1 MGYPIPYARPH
12 LNPEGEE
19 FCIVGAWR
27 AMPIIE
33 LKINKVEIIKII
45 MILSQKE
52 ILKLHGEID
61 TPALIVDEQQL
72 LKNIEKMQEL
82 ANATNVQLR
91 PHIKTHKSVH
101 ISKLLLNHG
110 AIGITVAK
118 VGEAEIMAKAGIS
131 DIFIANQVTHP
142 LKLER
147 LKQLHNKIN
156 ISIGI
161 DHSEQI
167 KLLKKYFIDPK
178 YPLSVLIEVDSG
190 LHRCGTQ
197 LDESLNALAR
207 EIQRTDIL
215 KLKGIFTHAGQV
227 YGASSKEE
235 LREIGQH
242 EGTFMAKAFHQLSEE
257 DIHVNVVSVGSTPTV
272 AYSAENTFVNEI
284 RPGNYVFYDHIQY
297 VLGSC
302 LQDQWA
308 LAVLATVI
316 SQPEPDR
323 IIIDAGSKALNLDKG
338 AHATQLLS
346 SYGKIVNLD
355 GEVIRL
361 SEEHGVIKLASKR
374 KISLGSA
381 VLIIPNHAC
390 AVANLYSHYHF
401 INASGKVYQMPVD
414 ARGRS
419 Q

>member
-1 MGYPIPYARPH
+1 
-12 LNPEGEE
+12 
-19 FCIVGAWR
+19 
-27 AMPIIE
+27 
-33 LKINKVEIIKII
+33 
-45 MILSQKE
+45 MILKQEE
-52 ILKLHGEID
+52 ILKLHRVID

-72 LKNIEKMQEL
+72 QQNIEKMQEL
-82 ANATNVQLR
+82 AKAKNVRLR
-91 PHIKTHKSVH
+91 PHIKTHKSIH

-147 LKQLHNKIN
+147 LKRLHNKIN

-161 DHSEQI
+161 DHREQI
-167 KLLKKYFIDPK
+167 ELLKKYFTDPK
-178 YPLSVLIEVDSG
+178 YPLNVLIEVDSG
-190 LHRCGTQ
+190 LHRCGIQ
-197 LDESLNALAR
+197 LDNSLNALAR
-207 EIQRTDIL
+207 EIQSTDVL

-235 LREIGQH
+235 IQEIGQH
-242 EGTFMAKAFHQLSEE
+242 EGTIMAKAYHQLSEE
-257 DIHVNVVSVGSTPTV
+257 NIHVKVVSVGSTPTV
-272 AYSAENTFVNEI
+272 AYSAENTVVNEI

-302 LQDQWA
+302 LQNQWA

-381 VLIIPNHAC
+381 VIIIPNHAC
-390 AVANLYSHYHF
+390 AVANLYSQYHF